1 MSFDLVIKAILI
13 QSVVSISIAKRCQLH
28 FGSSAGMTTDL
39 RSQIYSINTG
49 QVSTK
54 AFRLTEFG
62 QIVTIPKLVFKDI
75 MSVQRNLSEHSLEC
89 LSVDCNTSLI

>member
-13 QSVVSISIAKRCQLH
+13 QSVASISIAKRCQSH
-28 FGSSAGMTTDL
+28 FGSSADTAANL
-39 RSQIYSINTG
+39 RSLIYSIKTG

-62 QIVTIPKLVFKDI
+62 QIVTIPRLVFEGI
-75 MSVQRNLSEHSLEC
+75 MSVQRNLSEHSLQC